1 MKKQQIHLTNRERQI
16 LDIMWDSD
24 TPMTAS
30 EIVSVCPD
38 LTKSTVQ
45 AVLRKLLAYEYISVA
60 DIVHSGTVLCRR
72 YRPTFSRAQFLA
84 AQLKN
89 TFDAYHNVSKVDIF
103 SGLLGGLSDSPIS
116 LEEIRTMEKML
127 KEYKNKLQER

>member
-24 TPMTAS
+24 APMTAS
-30 EIVSVCPD
+30 DIVSVCPD

-45 AVLRKLLAYEYISVA
+45 AVLRKLLTYEYISVA

-72 YRPTFSRAQFLA
+72 YRPTFSRAQLLT

-89 TFDAYHNVSKVDIF
+89 TFDAYQNVSKVDLF
-103 SGLLGGLSDSPIS
+103 SGLLGDFSDSPIS
-116 LEEIRTMEKML
+116 LEEIGKMEKML
-127 KEYKNKLQER
+127 REYKNKIQKR